1 MKATLLVFKS
11 GASVTVYHK
20 EDEDLTYAVSVNREN
35 VDLQLD
41 VTENTKNE
49 AKWLA
54 EHKQHIK
61 ENSVNRAKIQVE
73 SEIESRQFAQK
84 AVDSTKS
91 KLTQARI
98 VT

>member
-20 EDEDLTYAVSVNREN
+20 EDADLTNLNWDN

-54 EHKQHIK
+54 EHREKLVEREINGAKVKQ
-61 ENSVNRAKIQVE
+61 EVQATWQRMAQVME
-73 SEIESRQFAQK
+73 GIGK
-84 AVDSTKS
+84 
-91 KLTQARI
+91 
-98 VT
+98 